1 MSLSCCRV
9 FFSLL
14 IQAGCIMMVLPSS
27 AVFHPVLTRW
37 DLDFCLWHV
46 GSCFPKRI
54 ERFLLPS
61 QSTWQSLNSQGMF
74 SASSLWDV
82 LSLSACFIF
91 ATFWPCYK
99 TLLHRSV
106 LLRTAHV
113 LVVLVCCT
121 KHDVMR
127 RCRGLVLTSPF
138 SVFFTREVGLCG
150 TFLLDQE
157 GEGQEKQGTKQCFF

>member
-1 MSLSCCRV
+1 
-9 FFSLL
+9 
-14 IQAGCIMMVLPSS
+14 MMVLPSS

-138 SVFFTREVGLCG
+138 SVFYQGGGLVWYIFTRSRMRGPGKTGNVTML
-150 TFLLDQE
+150 FLKLPSYKLLGRDRN
-157 GEGQEKQGTKQCFF
+157 KKVL